1 MVAQLHLPFFP
12 VLSVSV
18 KLVSDVL
25 KLERSRGTDSFKRLW
40 KLFQDN
46 QNIHNILDKTNG
58 LKV

>member
-12 VLSVSV
+12 VLRVSV
-18 KLVSDVL
+18 KLVSEVL

-40 KLFQDN
+40 KLVQDN